1 MKHTKHNKKRKHSVR
16 ARPSRVPK
24 SVSTYNPSRTPWA
37 TRAVTQIQYTDE
49 FDINLTSGSLSTYV
63 FNSNGLYDPD
73 QTGTGHQ
80 PLGFDQY
87 AVMYNRYRVLRV
99 SYNVNF
105 GTIASTGAA
114 VRATVA
120 HNNGSTIPSRPA
132 IFELANSKQG
142 VIGPYGQALN
152 LKGTFDLT
160 KLNAAPRVYLI
171 DDRYSALVTGNPA
184 EVMYI
189 ILGLYPN
196 VTASCRVTVKFIY
209 HVEFYD
215 VDTPTSSS
223 LKTPGR
229 TIEDVRKEHELSLAV
244 AKRTLQS

>member
-1 MKHTKHNKKRKHSVR
+1 MRRKQNHVPRKTKKSSGKPQAS
-16 ARPSRVPK
+16 
-24 SVSTYNPSRTPWA
+24 SVSTFNPSRTPWA

-49 FDINLTSGSLSTYV
+49 FDINLTNGVLSTYV
-63 FNSNGLYDPD
+63 FNANGLYDPD
-73 QTGTGHQ
+73 QTGGGHQ

-87 AVMYNRYRVLRV
+87 AVMYNRYRVLKV
-99 SYNVNF
+99 GYNVNF

-120 HNNGSTIPSRPA
+120 HNNGSTIPARPA
-132 IFELANSKQG
+132 IFELANSRQG

-160 KLNAAPRVYLI
+160 RLNASPSVYRV
-171 DDRYSALVTGNPA
+171 DDRYSALVSGNPT

-189 ILGLYPN
+189 ILGLFPN

-215 VDTPTSSS
+215 IETPGSS
-223 LKTPGR
+223 LKGVPSR
-229 TIEDVRKEHELSLAV
+229 TIEDIRKEYELSCAV
-244 AKRTLQS
+244 ARRAEKQ